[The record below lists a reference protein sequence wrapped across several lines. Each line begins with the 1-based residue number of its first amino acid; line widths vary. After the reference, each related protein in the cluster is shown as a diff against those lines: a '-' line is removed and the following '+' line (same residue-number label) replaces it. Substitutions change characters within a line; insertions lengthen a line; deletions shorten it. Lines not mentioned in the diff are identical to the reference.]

1 MRRFGLALA
10 GCLLAQLI
18 APPPAQAW
26 WGWWDELS
34 GAGPFRGWEVE
45 TRLFCFGDR
54 RGPTDALL
62 EAAAKQL
69 TFAYELAR
77 ANPDA
82 NSKYG
87 DRLAELTASSM
98 PAVSRSVTG
107 QKLQDLG
114 GKTKEL
120 TDELARVK
128 SQTPV
133 EKTVARTLEEVANAY
148 ERAGEVRLLGA
159 SAGVTLSACPIQRD
173 VYRRGSINMT
183 FRRLESYSSRQD
195 QYAGGNQVVLTT
207 FVPAVAWRP
216 MLGIGPDWA
225 DFFDLASGAGV
236 YWLTSDGSKP
246 GGFDTISGILLEPVR
261 IDFHAPS
268 VVTSRPRWYW
278 ALLGGL
284 SYRRGWAIFPAGFE
298 ANAFGV
304 TQTPQQGERIPA
316 EWVRN
321 KAIYLDLGPLI
332 HRLAMNKENR
342 EAGGSRGTRDP
353 VSK

>member
-69 TFAYELAR
+69 AFAYELVR
-77 ANPDA
+77 ANPDE

-87 DRLAELTASSM
+87 TKLADLTSSSM
-98 PAVSRSVTG
+98 ASVSRSVTG

-114 GKTKEL
+114 AQTKTL
-120 TDELARVK
+120 TDELARE

-133 EKTVARTLEEVANAY
+133 VQSVTRTLREVANAY
-148 ERAGEVRLLGA
+148 ERAREVRLLGA

-183 FRRLESYSSRQD
+183 FRRLESYSDREK

-216 MLGIGPDWA
+216 LLGIAGGWA
-225 DFFDLASGAGV
+225 DWVDLASGAGV
-236 YWLTSDGSKP
+236 YWLTSEGSMP
-246 GGFDTISGILLEPVR
+246 GGFDAISGVLLEPVR

-268 VVTSRPRWYW
+268 ALTKRPGLGW

-284 SYRRGWAIFPAGFE
+284 SYRRGLAIFPGGFE

-304 TQTPQQGERIPA
+304 TQTPQQAERISS

-321 KAIYLDLGPLI
+321 SAIYMDLGPFI

-342 EAGGSRGTRDP
+342 EARGTGDA